1 MKSFKHFFIAFFIC
15 NFIIAQNK
23 KTTTHYYKEGSTIK
37 TIGRIESSSFIKLQE
52 KPDKYDSHKDSSII
66 KSAIALKLVKFIV
79 PKVIDKLG
87 SILYKPEKF
96 AKSNTAILK
105 VIDSPKNK
113 NNNLFKDKIL
123 VYHNFVKLPKNN
135 ENNFLLS
142 FSFHENQYGENLFKV
157 LKFDNY
163 LYNYTNVKLKR
174 KHHKVNILI
183 DISVSYFNEY
193 GVLQSH
199 SLKPIEIKNI
209 TPKGQK
215 AKLVTIKENIVRY
228 IPTVQQIE
236 SISITV
242 NEVNSRKKTWD
253 KWLKF
258 YEDNKDKASDFI
270 IKKISPE

>member
-1 MKSFKHFFIAFFIC
+1 MKPFKPFFVIFFIC

-23 KTTTHYYKEGSTIK
+23 KTTTHYYKENNSIK

-66 KSAIALKLVKFIV
+66 KSAIALKLVKFII

-87 SILYKPEKF
+87 SILYKPEKY
-96 AKSNTAILK
+96 AKSNTASLK

-123 VYHNFVKLPKNN
+123 VYHNFSKLPKNN
-135 ENNFLLS
+135 KNNFLLS
-142 FSFHENQYGENLFKV
+142 FSFHENQYGKNLFKV

-183 DISVSYFNEY
+183 DINVSYFNEY
-193 GVLQSH
+193 GILQSH
-199 SLKPIEIKNI
+199 SLKPIEIKNVI
-209 TPKGQK
+209 PKGQK

-228 IPTVQQIE
+228 IPTAQQIE
-236 SISITV
+236 SITITV